1 MKSKLLLLL
10 AAMSLLL
17 VVLAACNNTE
27 NSEEGGDEEASS
39 NTEQNTSEE
48 GNSASESETT
58 EVVVDGSSTVFPIM
72 EAIAEEY
79 QKENPDARVNI
90 GTSGSGG
97 GFEKFAAGETHI
109 SNASRPIKDEEKAAL
124 EEAGIDYT
132 EFEVALDGLTIVVN
146 KENDWV
152 DQLTV
157 EELNKLWSADSDVT
171 TWADVREGWPEEEIQ
186 FYSPGAD
193 SGTFDY
199 FSEVVFGEE
208 GGIRQDASLSED
220 DNVLVQGVTGSKNG
234 ISYFGY
240 AYYAENKD
248 QLKAVPIVND
258 SGKAVT
264 PNQETVQSGEYNP
277 FARPLFIYV
286 KHSTLENE
294 SVYNFA
300 KYALENAG
308 AMAKSV
314 GYVAKPESAYEE
326 ALNKLDEIAGK

>member
-1 MKSKLLLLL
+1 MKSKSLWLL
-10 AAMSLLL
+10 AVISLLL
-17 VVLAACNNTE
+17 VVLAACGNAE
-27 NSEEGGDEEASS
+27 GSEDGGDEEANS
-39 NTEQNTSEE
+39 NTEENTSAE
-48 GNSASESETT
+48 GSSESEGEMT
-58 EVVVDGSSTVFPIM
+58 EVVVDGSSTVFPVM
-72 EAIAEEY
+72 EAVAEEY

-109 SNASRPIKDEEKAAL
+109 SNASRPIKDEEKQAL
-124 EEAGIDYT
+124 EETGIEYT
-132 EFEVALDGLTIVVN
+132 EFEIALDGLSIVVN
-146 KENDWV
+146 TENDWV

-157 EELNKLWSADSDVT
+157 EELNKMWSADGDVT
-171 TWADVREGWPEEEIQ
+171 TWADVREGWPEEEIE

-208 GGIRQDASLSED
+208 GDIRQDASLSED
-220 DNVLVQGVTGSKNG
+220 DNVLVQGVTGSKNAIG
-234 ISYFGY
+234 YFGY
-240 AYYAENKD
+240 AYYAENDD

-258 SGKAVT
+258 SGEAVK
-264 PNQETVQSGEYNP
+264 PDQETVQSGEYNP
-277 FARPLFIYV
+277 FARPLFVYV
-286 KHSTLENE
+286 KHSTLEDE

-308 AMAKSV
+308 AMAESV
-314 GYVAKPESAYEE
+314 GYVAKPDSAYEE

>member
-1 MKSKLLLLL
+1 MKSRLLLLL
-10 AAMSLLL
+10 AIMSLLL
-17 VVLAACNNTE
+17 VVLSACNNTGDSE
-27 NSEEGGDEEASS
+27 KSRDEEGTS
-39 NTEQNTSEE
+39 NTDQHTR
-48 GNSASESETT
+48 AETT

-72 EAIAEEY
+72 EAVAEEY
-79 QKENPDARVNI
+79 QKENQGARVNI

-109 SNASRPIKDEEKAAL
+109 SNASRPIKKEEKAAL
-124 EEAGIDYT
+124 EKADIDYT
-132 EFEVALDGLTIVVN
+132 EFQIALDGLSIVIN
-146 KENDWV
+146 KKNDWV

-157 EELNKLWSADSDVT
+157 EELNKMWSADGNVT
-171 TWADVREGWPEEEIQ
+171 TWADVREGWPDEEIQ

-208 GGIRQDASLSED
+208 GDIRQDASLSED

-258 SGKAVT
+258 SGEAVK
-264 PNQETVQSGEYNP
+264 PNQETVQSGKYNP

-286 KHSTLENE
+286 KHSTLKNE

-308 AMAKSV
+308 AMAESV
-314 GYVAKPESAYEE
+314 GYVAKPDSAYEK
-326 ALNKLDEIAGK
+326 ALIRLDEIAGK

>member
-1 MKSKLLLLL
+1 MKSKSLLVL
-10 AAMSLLL
+10 AMISLLL
-17 VVLAACNNTE
+17 VVLTACGNTE
-27 NSEEGGDEEASS
+27 DSEESGNEEASS
-39 NTEQNTSEE
+39 KTEQNTSEK
-48 GNSASESETT
+48 GNSASENETT
-58 EVVVDGSSTVFPIM
+58 EVMVDGSSTVFPIM
-72 EAIAEEY
+72 EAVAEEY

-109 SNASRPIKDEEKAAL
+109 SNASRPIKNEEKAAL

-132 EFEVALDGLTIVVN
+132 EFEIALDGLSIVVN

-157 EELNKLWSADSDVT
+157 EELNKMWSADGDVT

-208 GGIRQDASLSED
+208 SDIRQDASLSED

-258 SGKAVT
+258 SGEAVT

-286 KHSTLENE
+286 KHSALENV
-294 SVYNFA
+294 SVYNFT

-308 AMAKSV
+308 AMAESV